1 MEVYIVTGN
10 KHKLYEFKKILEPL
24 GYKVSKIE
32 DINNEIEETGKT
44 FEENAIIKASYMSKI

>member
-1 MEVYIVTGN
+1 MEVYILQETN
-10 KHKLYEFKKILEPL
+10 INYMNLKDLEPL

-44 FEENAIIKASYMSKI
+44 FEKTHYKS